1 MGRDKAML
9 PLNGVPLIERV
20 LRQVSGLGD
29 ELLITT
35 NDMDRYSYLGVRLV
49 ADPQPGAGALHGLLT
64 ALKAARHEQVLI
76 VGCDMPFLSH
86 PLLLH
91 LVKQAQLASA
101 VVPIRGGE
109 YEPLLAIY
117 SKACIPAVEQSIAAG
132 QRRMISFFPQIELMT
147 VDEQTLAQLDPK
159 GLSFFNVNT
168 PQDLQRAEHL
178 LAQQSA

>member
-1 MGRDKAML
+1 
-9 PLNGVPLIERV
+9 
-20 LRQVSGLGD
+20 
-29 ELLITT
+29 
-35 NDMDRYSYLGVRLV
+35 
-49 ADPQPGAGALHGLLT
+49 
-64 ALKAARHEQVLI
+64 
-76 VGCDMPFLSH
+76 
-86 PLLLH
+86 
-91 LVKQAQLASA
+91 
-101 VVPIRGGE
+101 
-109 YEPLLAIY
+109 LAIY